1 MDSTFI
7 SIISE
12 NEEEAR
18 KNRSALPGNGN
29 LAQLEGNEILIFVSE
44 CGLPFSL
51 AQIRKWLVSPAKV
64 DMFNL
69 ELQPDGRYERVWYE
83 L

>member
-12 NEEEAR
+12 NEEEAK
-18 KNRSALPGNGN
+18 KNRNALPGNGE
-29 LAQLEGNEILIFVSE
+29 LAQIEGKEILIYVPP

-51 AQIRKWLVSPAKV
+51 AQLRRWLVSPAKV

-69 ELQPDGRYERVWYE
+69 ELQPDGYYERFWYE
-83 L
+83 I

>member
-7 SIISE
+7 LIISE

-18 KNRSALPGNGN
+18 KNQSALPGNGS
-29 LAQLEGNEILIFVSE
+29 LAQLKGREILIFVPE

-51 AQIRKWLVSPAKV
+51 AQLKSWLVSPAKV

-69 ELQPDGRYERVWYE
+69 ELQPDGYYERFWYQI
-83 L
+83 

>member
-1 MDSTFI
+1 MDCTFI

-12 NEEEAR
+12 NEEEAK
-18 KNRSALPGNGN
+18 KNLSAVPGHGS
-29 LAQLEGNEILIFVSE
+29 LAQLEGNEILIFVPP

-69 ELQPDGRYERVWYE
+69 EEDPDKGLVRWWYC